1 MNELSASAP
10 VTTAAPGSRYVIWL
24 FTLATVV
31 LAPLANFLIGLATGY
46 DLASFA
52 LYTFIPVG
60 TFALCALA
68 CSGFAWG
75 SMRTIRMPDAV
86 DLVFLMLA
94 SVGAIVMTFVFEYA
108 WAILHY
114 GATVEQLGGFGRF
127 VSTQITEA
135 QFENYSRFQ
144 DMRGTTT
151 AGEGGFLIML
161 VRLAGAAAIAKIVHS
176 NMVSRAINLS

>member
-1 MNELSASAP
+1 MNELAPSAP
-10 VTTAAPGSRYVIWL
+10 VVGSRLVIWL
-24 FTLATVV
+24 FTLVTVV
-31 LAPLANFLIGLATGY
+31 LAPLVNFVILLVTGF
-46 DLASFA
+46 DLASFS

-75 SMRTIRMPDAV
+75 SMRTVRLPDVV
-86 DLVFLMLA
+86 DLGFLMLA
-94 SVGAIVMTFVFEYA
+94 SVGAIVMTFVLEYG

-114 GATVEQLGGFGRF
+114 HATVDQLGSF
-127 VSTQITEA
+127 VATQIREA
-135 QFENYSRFQ
+135 QIESYSRFQ
-144 DMRGTTT
+144 DLNGPAR

-161 VRLAGAAAIAKIVHS
+161 VRIAGAAAIAKIVHS